1 MIRRPPISTRTDT
14 LFPDTT
20 LFRSASARTAALIPA
35 AARARAATPVATA
48 ARAATTAG
56 RTVKHGQ
63 STAYPR
69 DHHLG
74 RVAVVAVAVL
84 PLAGAKTAFDVNP
97 AALFQIE
104 FDDAEQTVAVYDDI
118 KIGRA
123 SRRERV
129 CQYV

>member
-84 PLAGAKTAFDVNP
+84 PLAGAQTAFYLNL

-104 FDDAEQTVAVYDDI
+104 FVVAAQPVAVSYELYPVGAHLALD
-118 KIGRA
+118 G
-123 SRRERV
+123 S
-129 CQYV
+129 